1 MRSSFF
7 LIILILTVFSCDWT
21 IESTHQDAIA
31 RVNSTFLTKDKIDLG
46 LFDGLSVQDSLIQI
60 QNIINDWATQQL
72 LLDGALVNLEAQK
85 QKEFETLVKDYKR
98 DLLTSAYLEA
108 MTKQNL
114 DTIISNHELELAYK
128 QNKELFN
135 LKEDLIKLRYINHN
149 LSMSNSNEIKRRFKR
164 YNAEDRAILDTISL
178 QFNSFFLNDSVW
190 INSNQ
195 VISKIGPLQKGFN
208 KVLLK
213 KQNFIQLKD
222 SLGLYLM
229 QVKDVLEIGQQ
240 APLAYVTP
248 TLKQIIINKRKLK
261 LVNHLK
267 SEIVNDALRNK
278 KFEIYE

>member
-1 MRSSFF
+1 MRSSYF

-21 IESTHQDAIA
+21 IKSTHQDAIA
-31 RVNSTFLTKDKIDLG
+31 RVNSTFLTKDKIDVS
-46 LFDGLSVQDSLIQI
+46 LFDGVSVQDSLIQI

-72 LLDGALVNLEAQK
+72 LHDGALLNLEAQK

-240 APLAYVTP
+240 SPLAYVTP

-261 LVNHLK
+261 LVNQLK

>member
-1 MRSSFF
+1 MRSSYFF
-7 LIILILTVFSCDWT
+7 LILIATVFSCDWT
-21 IESTHQDAIA
+21 IKSTHQDAIA
-31 RVNSTFLTKDKIDLG
+31 RVNSTFLTKDKIDVG
-46 LFDGLSVQDSLIQI
+46 LFDGLSVQDSLTQI
-60 QNIINDWATQQL
+60 QNIINNWATQQL
-72 LLDGALVNLEAQK
+72 LQDGALLNLEAQK

-114 DTIISNHELELAYK
+114 DTIISNHELKLAYK
-128 QNKELFN
+128 QNKELFY

-248 TLKQIIINKRKLK
+248 MLKQIIINKRKLK
-261 LVNHLK
+261 LVNQLK

>member
-1 MRSSFF
+1 MRSSYF

-21 IESTHQDAIA
+21 IKSTHQDAIA
-31 RVNSTFLTKDKIDLG
+31 RVNSTFLTKDKIDAG

-72 LLDGALVNLEAQK
+72 LQDGALLNLEAQK

-114 DTIISNHELELAYK
+114 DTIISNQELELAYN
-128 QNKELFN
+128 QNKELFY

-164 YNAEDRAILDTISL
+164 YNADDRAILDTISL

-261 LVNHLK
+261 LVNQLK

>member
-1 MRSSFF
+1 M
-7 LIILILTVFSCDWT
+7 IILILIVSSCDWT
-21 IESTHQDAIA
+21 IKSTHQDAIA
-31 RVNSTFLTKDKIDLG
+31 RVNSTFLTKDKIDVG

-72 LLDGALVNLEAQK
+72 LQDGALVNLEAQK

-128 QNKELFN
+128 QNKELFK

-149 LSMSNSNEIKRRFKR
+149 LNMSNSNEIKRRFKR

-261 LVNHLK
+261 LVNQLK

>member
-1 MRSSFF
+1 MRSSYF
-7 LIILILTVFSCDWT
+7 LIILILTIFSCDFT
-21 IESTHQDAIA
+21 IKSTHQDAIA
-31 RVNSTFLTKDKIDLG
+31 RVNSTFLTKDKIDVG

-72 LLDGALVNLEAQK
+72 LQDGALLNLEAQK

-128 QNKELFN
+128 QNKELFY

-208 KVLLK
+208 KFLLK

>member
-1 MRSSFF
+1 MRSCNF
-7 LIILILTVFSCDWT
+7 LIILILIVSSCDWT
-21 IESTHQDAIA
+21 IKSTHQDVIA
-31 RVNSTFLTKDKIDLG
+31 RVNSTFLTKDKIDVV

-72 LLDGALVNLEAQK
+72 LQDGALLNLEVQK

-128 QNKELFN
+128 QNKELFY

-149 LSMSNSNEIKRRFKR
+149 LSMSNSNEIKRRFMR

-190 INSNQ
+190 IKSNQ

-261 LVNHLK
+261 LVNQLK

>member
-1 MRSSFF
+1 MRSSYF

-21 IESTHQDAIA
+21 IKSTHQDAIA
-31 RVNSTFLTKDKIDLG
+31 RVNSTFLTKDKIDAG
-46 LFDGLSVQDSLIQI
+46 LFDGLNVQDSLIQI

-72 LLDGALVNLEAQK
+72 LQDGALLNLEAQK

-114 DTIISNHELELAYK
+114 DTIISNQELELAYK
-128 QNKELFN
+128 QNKELFY

-261 LVNHLK
+261 LVNQLK

>member
-1 MRSSFF
+1 MRFSYF

-21 IESTHQDAIA
+21 IKSTHQDAIA
-31 RVNSTFLTKDKIDLG
+31 RVNSTFLTKDKIDAG

-72 LLDGALVNLEAQK
+72 LQDGALLNLEAQK

-114 DTIISNHELELAYK
+114 DTIISNQELELVYK
-128 QNKELFN
+128 QNKELFY

-261 LVNHLK
+261 LVNQLK

>member
-1 MRSSFF
+1 MRSSYF

-21 IESTHQDAIA
+21 IKSTHQDAIA
-31 RVNSTFLTKDKIDLG
+31 RVNSTFLTKDKIDAG

-72 LLDGALVNLEAQK
+72 LQDGALVNLEAQK

-114 DTIISNHELELAYK
+114 DTIISNQELELAYK
-128 QNKELFN
+128 QNKDLFY
-135 LKEDLIKLRYINHN
+135 LKEDLIKLRYINHS
-149 LSMSNSNEIKRRFKR
+149 LSMSNSNDIKRRFKR

-229 QVKDVLEIGQQ
+229 HVKDVLEVGQQ

-261 LVNHLK
+261 LVNQLK

>member
-72 LLDGALVNLEAQK
+72 LQDGALVNLESQK

-128 QNKELFN
+128 QNKELFY

-208 KVLLK
+208 KFLLK

-261 LVNHLK
+261 LVNQLK

>member
-1 MRSSFF
+1 M
-7 LIILILTVFSCDWT
+7 IILILIVSSCDWT
-21 IESTHQDAIA
+21 IKSTHQDTIA
-31 RVNSTFLTKDKIDLG
+31 RVNSTFLTKDKIDVG
-46 LFDGLSVQDSLIQI
+46 LFDGLSIQDSLIQI

-72 LLDGALVNLEAQK
+72 LQDGALVNLEAQK

-128 QNKELFN
+128 QNKELFK

-149 LSMSNSNEIKRRFKR
+149 LNMSNSNEIKRRFKR

-229 QVKDVLEIGQQ
+229 QVKDVLEKGQQ

-261 LVNHLK
+261 LVNQLK

>member
-1 MRSSFF
+1 MRSSYF

-21 IESTHQDAIA
+21 IKSTHQDAIA
-31 RVNSTFLTKDKIDLG
+31 RVNSTFLTKDKIDAG

-72 LLDGALVNLEAQK
+72 LQDGALLNLEAQK
-85 QKEFETLVKDYKR
+85 QKEFETLVKDYKT

-114 DTIISNHELELAYK
+114 DTIISNQELELAYK
-128 QNKELFN
+128 QNKELFY

-229 QVKDVLEIGQQ
+229 QVKDVLEIGQS

-261 LVNHLK
+261 LVNQLK

>member
-1 MRSSFF
+1 MRSSYF

-21 IESTHQDAIA
+21 IKSTHQDAIA
-31 RVNSTFLTKDKIDLG
+31 RVNSTFLTKDKIDAG
-46 LFDGLSVQDSLIQI
+46 LFDGLNVQDSLIQI

-72 LLDGALVNLEAQK
+72 LQDGALLNLEAQK

-114 DTIISNHELELAYK
+114 DTIISNQELELAYK
-128 QNKELFN
+128 QNKELFY

-229 QVKDVLEIGQQ
+229 QVKDVLEIGQP

-261 LVNHLK
+261 LVNQLK

>member
-1 MRSSFF
+1 MRSSYF
-7 LIILILTVFSCDWT
+7 LIILILTVFSCNWT
-21 IESTHQDAIA
+21 IKSTHHDAIA
-31 RVNSTFLTKDKIDLG
+31 RVNSTFLTKDKIDAG
-46 LFDGLSVQDSLIQI
+46 LFDGLSTQDSLIQI
-60 QNIINDWATQQL
+60 QSIINDWATQQL
-72 LLDGALVNLEAQK
+72 LQDGALLNLEAQK

-114 DTIISNHELELAYK
+114 DTIISNQELELAYK
-128 QNKELFN
+128 QNKELFY

-149 LSMSNSNEIKRRFKR
+149 LSMSNSNEIKRRFMR

-261 LVNHLK
+261 LVNQLK
-267 SEIVNDALRNK
+267 IEIVNDALRNK

>member
-1 MRSSFF
+1 MRSSYF

-21 IESTHQDAIA
+21 IKSTHQDAIA
-31 RVNSTFLTKDKIDLG
+31 RVNSTFLTKDKIDAG

-72 LLDGALVNLEAQK
+72 LQDGALLNLEAQK
-85 QKEFETLVKDYKR
+85 QKEFETLVKDYKT

-114 DTIISNHELELAYK
+114 DTIISNQELELAYK
-128 QNKELFN
+128 QNKELFY

-229 QVKDVLEIGQQ
+229 QVKDVLEIGQP

-248 TLKQIIINKRKLK
+248 TLKQIIINK
-261 LVNHLK
+261 
-267 SEIVNDALRNK
+267 S
-278 KFEIYE
+278 